1 MTTLTQSMLDSLA
14 NQTFSVTTD
23 YTMNGATLIF
33 NGMTI
38 LFNGGTISNVTM
50 QLSNCTLSG
59 VATHSINATV
69 VGTLTNSTI
78 YSSWFTRIGQM
89 KFNYTGKT
97 INFDENATILDE
109 DDTVKIDQVNHVT
122 FNGMF
127 NTFTCHANFFE
138 IYDNCSYIEIKKFV
152 AVAQGAPD
160 YGCLSDVIS
169 FVRLGTRIYGEED
182 EIYALYEQ
190 AYPRYSINVLHNS
203 ISYFNV
209 GISLGADVGA
219 KVVVSNV
226 YENSISYTKGTEAGF
241 GYGIH
246 LANAYGCKV
255 YDNNLYRTTRHAIYH
270 AWGSGNEITDN
281 TITDH
286 WYGIGLPE
294 NSPELVDQPSRA
306 LYKTRAAVA
315 VYRKSTS
322 VLVSGN
328 TFINS
333 YNSSICLTPNP
344 EAIAQIQ
351 DIRPYGQMNDIRL
364 LNNTFTHTGPHD
376 ASDSNINHKHPAI
389 KVGGAMNS
397 AEIQAGY
404 LINTVKIKNNIFSV
418 SNSDFLTFC
427 HIYQCFNLEIIENT
441 ITFSSYPFNSDIIH
455 LLVAFNNANVGLL
468 TMDINASGNVFC
480 SANTSTQAN
489 VTISAFSDVSAHFN
503 TGSQMSIFN
512 NTLSNQTLG
521 GILMYQLYYGFNAT
535 AYGPLPNGF
544 YLQLEN

>member
-14 NQTFSVTTD
+14 NQTFSVTMD
-23 YTMNGATLIF
+23 YTMNGATLNFI
-33 NGMTI
+33 GMTI
-38 LFNGGTISNVTM
+38 LFNGGTISNGTM
-50 QLSNCTLSG
+50 NLNSCTLAG

-109 DDTVKIDQVNHVT
+109 SDTVKIDQVNHVT

-127 NTFTCHANFFE
+127 NTFTCYANFFE
-138 IYDNCSYIEIKKFV
+138 IYDDCSYIEIKKFI

-169 FVRLGTRIYGEED
+169 FVRLGTHIPEGQYT
-182 EIYALYEQ
+182 LYEQ
-190 AYPRYSINVLHNS
+190 ANPRYGINVHHNS

-209 GISLGADVGA
+209 GISLGADDGA

-226 YENSISYTKGTEAGF
+226 YENTISYTKGTEAGF

-255 YDNNLYRTTRHAIYH
+255 YDNTLYRTTRHAIYH
-270 AWGSGNEITDN
+270 AWGAGNEITDN
-281 TITDH
+281 TITEH

-294 NSPELVDQPSRA
+294 NSPELENQPSRA

-315 VYRKSTS
+315 VYRKSTG

-333 YNSSICLTPNP
+333 YNSSIGLTTNP
-344 EAIAQIQ
+344 EDISQIT
-351 DIRPYGQMNDIRL
+351 DTRPYGQMNDIRI

-404 LINTVKIKNNIFSV
+404 LINTVKIKNNTFSV
-418 SNSDFLTFC
+418 NNSDFLTFC
-427 HIYQCFNLEIIENT
+427 HIYQCFNLEITGNT

-468 TMDINASGNVFC
+468 TMDINASGNEFC
-480 SANTSTQAN
+480 STNTSVQTH
-489 VTISAFSDVSAHFN
+489 VTISTFSDVSAHFN
-503 TGSQMSIFN
+503 TGSQMRILR

-535 AYGPLPNGF
+535 AYGPLPSGF